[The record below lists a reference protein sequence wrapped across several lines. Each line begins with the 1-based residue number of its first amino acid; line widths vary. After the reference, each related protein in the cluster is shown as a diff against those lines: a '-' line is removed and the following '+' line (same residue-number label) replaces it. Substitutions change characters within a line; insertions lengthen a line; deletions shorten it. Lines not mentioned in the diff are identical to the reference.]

1 MFPDGDSSRQHLDVG
16 YARISER
23 PFQPRLGGDER
34 TEWAISRRGRSI
46 AYASLKPRVGTRWRG
61 RLRLIGVFWQVLVLL
76 AVLATAGVGLSLT
89 ARRSMK
95 RRAVERQHQRE
106 LISRANY
113 EDELWAHGDDHGI
126 YGEYPPDHQGRVP
139 ELRNRSAAAGRPDP
153 LAGPRRPTSRLQR
166 PVQDEPTDGP
176 GEFERRVAI
185 NREKVSQRREEANR
199 AASQHDMQIAQE
211 AATGRALMDQ
221 FVALMQ
227 RYSVPAETVYKE
239 RKGPNSIT
247 YDTVVGEGWNIGA
260 GGKISA
266 AALEGFRPFVAGR
279 QPSYA
284 TYFLPGIGIAK
295 VVHTQ
300 PDRRMINVL
309 LYPTEPDNSDQ
320 AYRAW
325 ASRAN
330 ELSSQAQSLIDGEA

>member
-1 MFPDGDSSRQHLDVG
+1 
-16 YARISER
+16 
-23 PFQPRLGGDER
+23 
-34 TEWAISRRGRSI
+34 
-46 AYASLKPRVGTRWRG
+46 
-61 RLRLIGVFWQVLVLL
+61 
-76 AVLATAGVGLSLT
+76 
-89 ARRSMK
+89 MK
-95 RRAVERQHQRE
+95 RRAVERQRQRE
-106 LISRANY
+106 LIARANY

-126 YGEYPPDHQGRVP
+126 YGEYPLDHQGRVP
-139 ELRNRSAAAGRPDP
+139 ELRDRSAAPGRPDP
-153 LAGPRRPTSRLQR
+153 LAGPRRPTSSLQR
-166 PVQDEPTDGP
+166 PVHDEPTDGP
-176 GEFERRVAI
+176 GELERQVAI

-221 FVALMQ
+221 FIALMQ

-260 GGKISA
+260 SGKINA
-266 AALEGFRPFVAGR
+266 AVLEGFRPFVAGR

>member
-1 MFPDGDSSRQHLDVG
+1 
-16 YARISER
+16 
-23 PFQPRLGGDER
+23 
-34 TEWAISRRGRSI
+34 
-46 AYASLKPRVGTRWRG
+46 
-61 RLRLIGVFWQVLVLL
+61 
-76 AVLATAGVGLSLT
+76 
-89 ARRSMK
+89 
-95 RRAVERQHQRE
+95 
-106 LISRANY
+106 
-113 EDELWAHGDDHGI
+113 
-126 YGEYPPDHQGRVP
+126 
-139 ELRNRSAAAGRPDP
+139 
-153 LAGPRRPTSRLQR
+153 
-166 PVQDEPTDGP
+166 
-176 GEFERRVAI
+176 
-185 NREKVSQRREEANR
+185 
-199 AASQHDMQIAQE
+199 MQLAQE

-260 GGKISA
+260 GGKIGA

-284 TYFLPGIGIAK
+284 SIYFLPEIGIAK

-309 LYPTEPDNSDQ
+309 LCPTEPDNSDQ
-320 AYRAW
+320 AYSAW

-330 ELSSQAQSLIDGEA
+330 ELSSQA